1 MRRALAVLSVLSV
14 LSALPLAAQDLA
26 KEKVRMSA
34 WSALSSASL
43 AAQDKP
49 KEKQLKVVGD
59 FGYVNASGNSSVTT
73 LNLGEKVSWRTKSAK
88 VSFDEYANYVYGKT
102 DGTESANRLGV
113 GGRANYHFNR
123 RLAAF
128 GGLDFDYDHFAG
140 IDKRFQEPVG
150 LSWLALD
157 APKHK
162 LTLEGGVDFVQ
173 VTFTELQDNGQFD
186 HQYAM
191 ARVAG
196 TYKWLFSE
204 KGYFQLF
211 DEYLPALEAGVGY
224 RMNAEAAIVAPV
236 KGILALKV
244 GYLVRYNS
252 LPPAGFKT
260 TDRTFTTGLQVSF

>member
-1 MRRALAVLSVLSV
+1 MIMHRTLAVLSALSVLSV
-14 LSALPLAAQDLA
+14 LP
-26 KEKVRMSA
+26 
-34 WSALSSASL
+34 L

-73 LNLGEKVSWRTKSAK
+73 LNLGEKISWRTKSAK
-88 VSFDEYANYVYGKT
+88 VSLDEYASYVYGKT
-102 DGTESANRLGV
+102 DGTESANRLGI
-113 GGRANYHFNR
+113 GGRLNYHFSP

-140 IDKRFQEPVG
+140 IDNRFQEPIG

-157 APKHK
+157 APKNK
-162 LTLEGGVDFVQ
+162 LTLEGGVNFVQ
-173 VTFTELQDNGQFD
+173 VTFTELQDDGQFD
-186 HQYAM
+186 HQYAT
-191 ARVAG
+191 ARAAG
-196 TYKWLFSE
+196 TYKWLFTE

-211 DEYLPALEAGVGY
+211 GEYLPALETGIGY
-224 RMNAEAAIVAPV
+224 RMNGEAAIVAPV

-260 TDRTFTTGLQVSF
+260 TDRTFTTGLQASF

>member
-1 MRRALAVLSVLSV
+1 MIMRRTLVVLSALSVLSV
-14 LSALPLAAQDLA
+14 LP
-26 KEKVRMSA
+26 
-34 WSALSSASL
+34 L

-73 LNLGEKVSWRTKSAK
+73 LNLGEKISWRTKSAK
-88 VSFDEYANYVYGKT
+88 VSLDEYASYVYGRT
-102 DGTESANRLGV
+102 DGTESANRLGI
-113 GGRANYHFNR
+113 GGRLNYHFSP

-140 IDKRFQEPVG
+140 IDHRFQEPIG

-157 APKHK
+157 APKNK
-162 LTLEGGVDFVQ
+162 LTLEGGVNFVQ

-186 HQYAM
+186 HQYAT
-191 ARVAG
+191 ARAAG
-196 TYKWLFSE
+196 TYKWLFTE

-211 DEYLPALEAGVGY
+211 GEYLPALETGIGY
-224 RMNAEAAIVAPV
+224 RMNGEAAIVAPV
-236 KGILALKV
+236 KGILALKI

-252 LPPAGFKT
+252 LPPAGFET
-260 TDRTFTTGLQVSF
+260 TDRTFTTGLQATF